1 MLIRII
7 SECSQTDIDVKDEIE
22 RKRHIEYVSKN
33 YVKTFLQKCTLL
45 IRNILY
51 VVFVFLQSLLPLK
64 IQ

>member
-7 SECSQTDIDVKDEIE
+7 SECTQTDIDVKDEIE